1 MRRHTSTP
9 LGEAAKVAAGSEVP
23 AAAPVSMWSATERGS
38 PPKVRFRRSNCWAMR
53 TSPRM
58 NRSWPDWTYVAL
70 ALVATMNL
78 RSVESSEATY
88 IPCSSGRL
96 LKEK

>member
-1 MRRHTSTP
+1 
-9 LGEAAKVAAGSEVP
+9 
-23 AAAPVSMWSATERGS
+23 
-38 PPKVRFRRSNCWAMR
+38 
-53 TSPRM
+53 M

-88 IPCSSGRL
+88 IPCSLGRL
-96 LKEK
+96 LEER